1 MTAMA
6 GFSLVELML
15 SLSLGLALSGVMLQG
30 LMAAGQTSQR
40 LTRLWRERAWQRR
53 TLELVKSDLLQ
64 ATAVSA
70 SPELEPHACS
80 LAGRTPVLQMSTP
93 AGPITYSVG
102 AAPSAIWRGQV
113 LMRCGPAYGLE
124 GSLSIGSQAQNRVV
138 IDGLSDPASSS
149 AVCMISI
156 PSMPEE
162 SLNSANDSTFVRSS
176 DVCIGRSELIIH
188 VCLAPVSSQET
199 LCASAVLP

>member
-1 MTAMA
+1 MA

-30 LMAAGQTSQR
+30 LMAEGQTSQR

-80 LAGRTPVLQMSTP
+80 LAGRSPVLQMSTS

-124 GSLSIGSQAQNRVV
+124 GSLSPGAQAQNRVV
-138 IDGLSDPASSS
+138 IDGLGVGLSTGVRVEHFLSTGLIEVRIARSFESRA
-149 AVCMISI
+149 AVQKIELKM
-156 PSMPEE
+156 
-162 SLNSANDSTFVRSS
+162 LV
-176 DVCIGRSELIIH
+176 DVNGLEG
-188 VCLAPVSSQET
+188 
-199 LCASAVLP
+199 